1 MHIAGIW
8 EQRAAE
14 AGRVLLYMEALMLY
28 GAAVVY
34 SILVAA
40 FLLLG
45 MLVGFALKKRMVDR
59 ENARLGLTHDDLLQ
73 KARRD
78 SEEVVKEAKLEAKE
92 IIFKGRQ
99 ELEREAKEKR
109 KELTHLERRL
119 DTKEEALDKKNEA
132 AAKKEEQAERKE
144 KEYEHKFKELELM
157 KEKNEEIR
165 NGLLHEVE
173 KIAGMTAEEAKR
185 MLLEEMVQEAKND
198 SARRIKEIEEEVK
211 AESDKRARS
220 IIATAIQRC
229 APEYVGEITVTVV
242 SLPNDEMKGRIIGRE
257 GRNIRSFESVTGV
270 DIIVDDTPEAVILS
284 SYDPYRREIG
294 KLTLEK
300 LVTDGRIH
308 PARIEEVYNKSKAE
322 LDKHIL
328 EVGEETAFNLGIH
341 NLHQEIVRLI
351 GRLKYRTSYGQNVLG
366 HAIEVA
372 KITGMMAA
380 ELGMDEKIA
389 KRAGLLHDIGKAIDY
404 DHEGSHTQIGVDVAK
419 KYKEDWRVINA
430 IASHHGEEEY
440 KCIESVLVQSADA
453 MSASRPGARREVLES
468 YIKRLEKLEEVASSF
483 DGVSRTF
490 AIQAGRE
497 VRIIVEPDKVS
508 DEGLINL
515 SKDISRKVE
524 EEMTYPGQI
533 KVTVIR
539 ESRAVEYAK

>member
-1 MHIAGIW
+1 MGVISIVASL
-8 EQRAAE
+8 A
-14 AGRVLLYMEALMLY
+14 
-28 GAAVVY
+28 AAVVGLFAG
-34 SILVAA
+34 ILV
-40 FLLLG
+40 
-45 MLVGFALKKRMVDR
+45 KKRMTEQ
-59 ENARLGLTHDDLLQ
+59 ENVRLGKTKEELLQ
-73 KARRD
+73 RAKRESD
-78 SEEVVKEAKLEAKE
+78 EVVKEAKLEAKE

-99 ELEREAKEKR
+99 ELDREMKEKR
-109 KELTHLERRL
+109 KDLSHIERRL
-119 DTKEEALDKKNEA
+119 ESKEEALDKKLELSV
-132 AAKKEEQAERKE
+132 KKEEMTE
-144 KEYEHKFKELELM
+144 KRELELDGKFKEVEQI
-157 KEKNEEIR
+157 KSKNEEIR

-173 KIAGMTAEEAKR
+173 KIAGMTAEEANR
-185 MLLEEMVQEAKND
+185 SLVEQIVQDAKND
-198 SARRIKEIEEEVK
+198 SARRVKEIEEEIK
-211 AESDKRARS
+211 QESEKRARS
-220 IIATAIQRC
+220 IISTAIQRC
-229 APEYVGEITVTVV
+229 APEYVGEITVSVV
-242 SLPNDEMKGRIIGRE
+242 NLPNDEMKGRIIGRE
-257 GRNIRSFESVTGV
+257 GRNIRAFESVTGV

-284 SYDPYRREIG
+284 SYDPYRREVG
-294 KLTLEK
+294 KLTLQK
-300 LVTDGRIH
+300 LIGDGRIH
-308 PARIEEVYNKSKAE
+308 PARIEEVYTKSKAE
-322 LDKHIL
+322 LDKHIQ
-328 EVGEETAFNLGIH
+328 EVGEETVFNLGIH
-341 NLHQEIVRLI
+341 GLNMEIIKLV

-404 DHEGSHTQIGVDVAK
+404 DQEGSHTQIGVEIAK

-430 IASHHGEEEY
+430 IASHHGEEEF
-440 KCIESVLVQSADA
+440 KCVESILVQSADA

-497 VRIIVEPDKVS
+497 VRIIVEPDKVN
-508 DEGLINL
+508 DDGIVNL
-515 SKDISRKVE
+515 SRDISRKVE

>member
-1 MHIAGIW
+1 MF
-8 EQRAAE
+8 E
-14 AGRVLLYMEALMLY
+14 
-28 GAAVVY
+28 AAVYAVL
-34 SILVAA
+34 SMAG
-40 FLLLG
+40 LLLG
-45 MLVGFALKKRMVDR
+45 LAVGFFLKKRMTDK
-59 ENARLGLTHDDLLQ
+59 ENIRLGHAHDDIIQ
-73 KARRD
+73 KAKRE
-78 SEEVVKEAKLEAKE
+78 SEEIIKEAKLEAKE

-99 ELEREAKEKR
+99 DLEKEAKEKR
-109 KELTHLERRL
+109 KDLTHLERRL
-119 DTKEEALDKKNEA
+119 EVKEEAIDKKNELA
-132 AAKKEEQAERKE
+132 SKKEELAEKRE
-144 KEYEHKFKELELM
+144 KECELKLKEVEELRL
-157 KEKNEEIR
+157 KNEEVR
-165 NGLLHEVE
+165 AGLLHEVE

-185 MLLEEMVQEAKND
+185 MLVEQMVQEARND
-198 SARRIKEIEEEVK
+198 SARRIKEIEEEIK
-211 AESDKRARS
+211 AESDKRGRS

-242 SLPNDEMKGRIIGRE
+242 NLPNDEMKGRIIGRE

-294 KLTLEK
+294 KMALEK

-308 PARIEEVYNKSKAE
+308 PARIEEVYNKSKIE

-341 NLHQEIVRLI
+341 GLNTEILKLI

-366 HAIEVA
+366 HSIEVA

-404 DHEGSHTQIGVDVAK
+404 EHEGSHTSIGVDIAK
-419 KYKEDWRVINA
+419 KYKEDWKVINA
-430 IASHHGEEEY
+430 IASHHGEEEF
-440 KCIESVLVQSADA
+440 KCVESILVQSADA

-468 YIKRLEKLEEVASSF
+468 YIKRLEKLEEVAGSF
-483 DGVSRTF
+483 EGVSRTF

-497 VRIIVEPDKVS
+497 VRIIVEPEKVP
-508 DEGLINL
+508 DEAIINL
-515 SKDISRKVE
+515 SRDISRKVE

-539 ESRAVEYAK
+539 ESRAVDYAR